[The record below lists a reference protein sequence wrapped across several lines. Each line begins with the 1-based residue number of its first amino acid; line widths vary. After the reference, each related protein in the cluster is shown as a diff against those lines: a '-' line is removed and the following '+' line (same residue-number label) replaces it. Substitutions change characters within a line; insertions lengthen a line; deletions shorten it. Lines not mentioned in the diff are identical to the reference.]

1 MTTWYVIWVADRT
14 QAKVAAALQAAD
26 FDVYFPVSV
35 HWSRRGIGKREKP
48 RVKIERPL
56 LDRYMIVGLDDPD
69 GWPEVAR
76 TENVERVLG
85 KLDPPGVDAMFDMKA
100 QQALG
105 TWDYTIEPAWETGE
119 RVRLTE
125 GAYADWTGRIE
136 RVERGEKARLELWDR
151 MLGKWSGNP
160 ITVPL
165 AVLEKVA

>member
-1 MTTWYVIWVADRT
+1 MTTWFVIWVADRT

-69 GWPEVAR
+69 GWPVVSR
-76 TENVERVLG
+76 MENVDRVLG
-85 KLDPPGVDAMFDMKA
+85 KLDPRGVDAMFEMKA

-105 TWDYTIEPAWETGE
+105 TWDYTLEPAWEIGE
-119 RVRLTE
+119 RVRVKE
-125 GAYADWTGRIE
+125 GPYADWTGRIE
-136 RVERGEKARLELWDR
+136 RVEHGEKARLELWNK
-151 MLGKWSGNP
+151 MLGRWMGKP
-160 ITVPL
+160 VLAPL
-165 AVLEKVA
+165 MDLERVA